1 MYETIAGTLFG
12 LLYVALVA
20 IFLIDQIVGHRD
32 MNRLFRN
39 IKNNKPTVKK
49 DS

>member
-32 MNRLFRN
+32 MNKLFRN
-39 IKNNKPTVKK
+39 MKNDKTLVK
-49 DS
+49 